1 MSICM
6 VIYSNSLTFMDMYEY
21 LWIVMD
27 IYEQMLVIYG
37 SLWKFTDIYE
47 QMYGNLWQFLEIY

>member
-6 VIYSNSLTFMDMYEY
+6 VIYSNLLKFMDMYEY

-27 IYEQMLVIYG
+27 IYE
-37 SLWKFTDIYE
+37 
-47 QMYGNLWQFLEIY
+47 